1 MRACHRGVVVGM
13 AMIGAVF
20 SDPPVHAQGSTNSAL
35 RRVFIEATAM
45 ADYDQTDFEPP
56 GPALADGAGI
66 GARLARRYT
75 LRFEFDKPGEHVEL
89 FEAPRLRH
97 RFASKTT
104 AFAFLLGRD
113 FRIDK
118 RVPIVVLIGVSAL
131 THRTHFTG
139 YIDFAAPDANG
150 SRHVDFDEHD
160 VEQWVA
166 VTLGVEAPIA
176 ISRHLR
182 VVPQLRTHD
191 VANEELGQRSALRPR
206 LSLRW
211 QF

>member
-1 MRACHRGVVVGM
+1 
-13 AMIGAVF
+13 MIGAVG
-20 SDPPVHAQGSTNSAL
+20 SDSRVHAQGSTNPA
-35 RRVFIEATAM
+35 RGQVFIEATAM

-56 GPALADGAGI
+56 GPTFAGGAGI
-66 GARLARRYT
+66 GTRLARRYT

-113 FRIDK
+113 FRMDK
-118 RVPIVVLIGVSAL
+118 RVPIVALIGVSAL

-139 YIDFAAPDANG
+139 YIDFAAPDVNG

-166 VTLGVEAPIA
+166 LTLGIEAPIA

-191 VANEELGQRSALRPR
+191 VANEELVQRSALRPR